1 MLPQEI
7 DDIAELDPMIEDDEE
22 NQDSSSDSTI
32 DLQFHN
38 RQAYVLGLA
47 AMKRM
52 KKSNVLI
59 CGLGGLGVEVAKNV
73 ILIGVRSVT
82 LFDTKTVSME
92 DLSSQFYASEKDVGK
107 NRAQVSLPQLKS
119 LNDYVPVQAIGDQ
132 GETLTEEFLT
142 SHSIHVVVCTDTHIP
157 QLVEL
162 NEICRKQSIK
172 FIACESRG
180 LIGSVFCDF
189 GSKFMVYDEDGENV
203 VSNIVTDITNG
214 YPATVTVH
222 DGKATTGLYEG
233 DYVQFKNVEGM
244 VEINTVK
251 KPIKVLSCGKHTFK
265 IDLDTTLF
273 REYQT
278 GSGGYVTQVK
288 VPKRHS
294 YQSLKEQLPTPSCI
308 DFDFAKMQRPLQIH
322 VAMLALSEYE
332 KRHHCLPKPYN
343 VADAERLFEIAKEVV
358 TEKYPSLTT
367 HLNEKIVKVLAFT
380 CRGNLNPMAAFLGG
394 IVAQE
399 VQKACSGKFSP
410 LNQYLHF
417 DSLECLPEDETLYP
431 TEDECQPMGT
441 RYDGQIAVFGKN
453 FQVKLGDVKEFIV
466 GAGALGCEILKN
478 YAMMGVGCGPNG
490 KVCVTDMDSIEK
502 SNLSRQFLFRF
513 KHIGHQKSTT
523 AAASVKTM
531 NPSFNV
537 EALQE
542 KVAPETEDTFHDNF
556 WEELTGVTNALD
568 NIQARLYVDSKC
580 IFYGKHLIESGTLG
594 TKGNTQI
601 VIPFKTENYGATRDP
616 ETPGIPLCTLKNFPN
631 AIEHTIQWARD
642 EFEGLF
648 NKTPSDVNAYVTKS
662 HYIKDLD
669 TQFAKKMVLE
679 NVYESLVT
687 HKPISFEDCIAWARL
702 KFDQLFNHKIQQLMY
717 NFPIDHV
724 TSSGTPFW
732 GGARR
737 PPLPLQFD
745 PNDSL
750 HLDFI
755 VSAANLRAHVFGL
768 TGHGKED
775 YDFKS
780 VLSNISIP
788 EFRPKSGLKIQS
800 DEKENK
806 EPEQEFS
813 DDDEKEMHHL
823 QSSVPKPSEVVGF
836 HMNVIEFEK
845 DDDTNYHVDF
855 ITATSNL
862 RARNYKI
869 PEADK
874 HTTKG
879 IAGNIIPAMVT
890 TTALVTGLAGFE
902 FYKLIQGFDKI
913 SCYKNAFVNIA
924 LPFITLTEPTAPQ
937 TVPYMNEKTFS
948 IWDHIVVDE
957 KRDVTVEELIEIY
970 RTRFGLEVAMISS
983 GKSLIYNAYGDARVN
998 QEKLKTPVSKLFEMI
1013 TKTSLSSKRKYLTME
1028 VACDNCD
1035 DVPTLKYKFI
1045 P

>member
-1 MLPQEI
+1 MLPQHNNER
-7 DDIAELDPMIEDDEE
+7 LDPMIEDNDNVE
-22 NQDSSSDSTI
+22 NHEDPTI

-59 CGLGGLGVEVAKNV
+59 CGLGGLGVEIAKNV
-73 ILIGVRSVT
+73 ILMGVRSVT
-82 LFDTKTVSME
+82 LFDTKNVSME
-92 DLSSQFYASEKDVGK
+92 DLSSQFYASEKDLGK
-107 NRAQVSLPQLKS
+107 NRALVSLQQLKS
-119 LNDYVPVQAIGDQ
+119 LNDYVPVQAIGEQ
-132 GETLTEEFLT
+132 KGELLNEEFIT
-142 SHSIHVVVCTDTHIP
+142 SRSIHVVVCTDIHIP

-162 NEICRKQSIK
+162 NDICRKHSIK

-180 LIGSVFCDF
+180 LMGSVFCDF
-189 GSKFMVYDEDGENV
+189 GSEFMVYDEDGENL

-214 YPATVTVH
+214 NPATVTVH
-222 DGKATTGLYEG
+222 AGNATHGLYEG
-233 DYVQFKNVEGM
+233 DFVQFKNIEGM
-244 VEINTVK
+244 DEINKVQT
-251 KPIKVLSCGKHTFK
+251 PIKVLACGKHTFK
-265 IDLDTTLF
+265 IDLDTTSF
-273 REYQT
+273 GEYKS
-278 GSGGYVTQVK
+278 GSSGYVTQVK
-288 VPKRHS
+288 VPKQHS
-294 YQSLKEQLPTPSCI
+294 YQSLKEQLANPSCM
-308 DFDFAKMQRPLQIH
+308 DFDFAKLGRPHQIH
-322 VAMLALSEYE
+322 VAMLALSEFE
-332 KRHHCLPKPYN
+332 KRHHCLPKSYN
-343 VADAERLFEIAKEVV
+343 MADAEQLFEIAKEIV
-358 TEKYPSLTT
+358 TEIHPSLSC
-367 HLNEKIVKVLAFT
+367 HLNEKIVKLLAFT
-380 CRGNLNPMAAFLGG
+380 SRGNLNPMAAFLGG
-394 IVAQE
+394 MVAQE
-399 VQKACSGKFSP
+399 VQKACSGKFCP
-410 LNQYLHF
+410 LNQFLHF
-417 DSLECLPEDETLYP
+417 DALECLPEDEKLYP
-431 TEDECQPMGT
+431 TEEECRPLGS

-453 FQVKLGDVKEFIV
+453 FQSKLGDVKEFIV

-478 YAMMGVGCGPNG
+478 YAMMGVGCGPHG
-490 KVCVTDMDSIEK
+490 TVYVTDMDSIEK

-513 KHIGHQKSTT
+513 KHLGHQKSTT
-523 AAASVKTM
+523 AAASVKAM

-537 EALQE
+537 KAFQE
-542 KVAPETEDTFHDNF
+542 KVAPETEDTFHDQF

-580 IFYGKHLIESGTLG
+580 VFYGKHLIESGTLG

-648 NKTPSDVNAYVTKS
+648 NKTPIDVNAYVTKS
-662 HYIKDLD
+662 NYIKELE
-669 TQFAKKMVLE
+669 TLFAKKMVLE

-702 KFDQLFNHKIQQLMY
+702 KFDQLFNHKVRQLLY
-717 NFPIDHV
+717 NFPIDYV
-724 TSSGTPFW
+724 TSTGTPFW

-737 PPLPLQFD
+737 PPIPLQFD

-755 VSAANLRAHVFGL
+755 VSAANLRAYVFGL
-768 TGHGKED
+768 NGHGKED

-780 VLSNISIP
+780 VLSRISIP
-788 EFRPKSGLKIQS
+788 EFTPKSGLKIQS

-813 DDDEKEMHHL
+813 DQDEREMKHL
-823 QSSVPKPSEVVGF
+823 QGNVPKPNEVVGF
-836 HMNVIEFEK
+836 HMNVIDFEK
-845 DDDTNYHVDF
+845 DDDTNYHIYF

-902 FYKLIQGFDKI
+902 FYKLMQGFDKL
-913 SCYKNAFVNIA
+913 SYYKNAFVNIA
-924 LPFITLTEPTAPQ
+924 LPFMTLTEPIPPQTAP
-937 TVPYMNEKTFS
+937 YMDEKTIS

-957 KRDVTVEELIEIY
+957 KRDVTLAELIEIFKD
-970 RTRFGLEVAMISS
+970 RFGLEISMISS
-983 GKSLIYNAYGDARVN
+983 GKCMVYNSFGDAKAN
-998 QEKLKTPVSKLFEMI
+998 EEKLKTPVSKVFESI
-1013 TKTSLSSKRKYLTME
+1013 TKTNLSSKRKYLSME
-1028 VACDNCD
+1028 VACDNCEY
-1035 DVPTLKYKFI
+1035 VPTLKYKFR